1 MIISP
6 DTINPDTIN
15 LDIFNSDSL
24 QLLRLLQ
31 ITSPALP
38 VGAYSYSEGIEYLCS
53 NGTIQTESDLFD
65 WLKREL
71 SFGFV
76 TNEAAIALRAHQSV
90 LNGNLES
97 LKYWNNW
104 FSATRETEEIR
115 LASWQMGQ
123 SLIKLWCQLPE
134 DITLSK
140 NRQKIADF
148 LPQAKENSQSNSQ
161 SNSQGNSIMQGC
173 NYAIAFG
180 IVAASLEIDARN
192 TVVGYIYS
200 WLSNLVSAA
209 VRSVPFGQTSGQKI
223 IFRLSSNILVSS
235 QFALQRVD
243 SELEWCGWGTSL
255 ACANHETQYSRLFRS

>member
-1 MIISP
+1 MI
-6 DTINPDTIN
+6 INPDS
-15 LDIFNSDSL
+15 FNPDSL

-53 NGTIQTESDLFD
+53 EGTIQTESELFD

-76 TNEAAIALRAHQSV
+76 TNEAAIAIRAHQSV
-90 LNGNLES
+90 LNGNLER

-104 FSATRETEEIR
+104 FSATRETEEVR

-123 SLIKLWCQLPE
+123 SLMKLWCQLPE
-134 DITLSK
+134 DIGASK

-148 LPQAKENSQSNSQ
+148 LPKAKENSTENSTA
-161 SNSQGNSIMQGC
+161 QGC

-180 IVAASLEIDARN
+180 IVAASLEIDAKN
-192 TVVGYIYS
+192 TVIGYIYS

-209 VRSVPFGQTSGQKI
+209 VRSVPFGQTTGQKI
-223 IFRLSSNILVSS
+223 IYRLSSDILISS
-235 QFALQRVD
+235 QAALQRLD

>member
-1 MIISP
+1 MII
-6 DTINPDTIN
+6 
-15 LDIFNSDSL
+15 NSDSL

-53 NGTIQTESDLFD
+53 NGTIQTEAELYE

-76 TNEAAIALRAHQSV
+76 TNEAAIAFRAHQAMISEDISA
-90 LNGNLES
+90 LC
-97 LKYWNNW
+97 YWNNW
-104 FSATRETEEIR
+104 FSATRETEEVR

-123 SLIKLWCQLPE
+123 SLIKLWLQLPT
-134 DITLSK
+134 IQIPSNLLIS
-140 NRQKIADF
+140 DF
-148 LPQAKENSQSNSQ
+148 LPKAKDNSD
-161 SNSQGNSIMQGC
+161 GQGC

-180 IVAASLEIDARN
+180 IVAASLGISPSN
-192 TVVGYIYS
+192 TTTGYIYS

-209 VRSVPFGQTSGQKI
+209 VRSVPFGQTNGQKI
-223 IFRLSSNILVSS
+223 IFSLSTDVLTSS
-235 QFALQRVD
+235 QSALQRLNN
-243 SELEWCGWGTSL
+243 ELEWCGWGTSL

>member
-1 MIISP
+1 MI
-6 DTINPDTIN
+6 INPDT
-15 LDIFNSDSL
+15 FNSDSL

-38 VGAYSYSEGIEYLCS
+38 VGAYSYSEGIEYLCTK
-53 NGTIQTESDLFD
+53 GIIQTEAELYD

-71 SFGFV
+71 NFGFV
-76 TNEAAIALRAHQSV
+76 TNEAAIAFRAHECV
-90 LNGNLES
+90 VNDDLEQ

-104 FSATRETEEIR
+104 FSATRETEEVR
-115 LASWQMGQ
+115 VASWQMGQ
-123 SLIKLWCQLPE
+123 SLMKLWCQLPE
-134 DITLSK
+134 DIGSNNNRQK

-148 LPQAKENSQSNSQ
+148 LPKAKENSVANSTA
-161 SNSQGNSIMQGC
+161 QGC

-180 IVAASLEIDARN
+180 VVAASLEIGANN

-209 VRSVPFGQTSGQKI
+209 VRAVPFGQTAGQKI
-223 IFRLSSNILVSS
+223 IFRLSSDILISS
-235 QFALQRVD
+235 QAALQRLD
-243 SELEWCGWGTSL
+243 RELEWCGWGTSL

>member
-1 MIISP
+1 MII
-6 DTINPDTIN
+6 NP
-15 LDIFNSDSL
+15 DSL

-53 NGTIQTESDLFD
+53 NGTIQTESELYD

-76 TNEAAIALRAHQSV
+76 TTEAAIALRAHQSLV
-90 LNGNLES
+90 NGNLDQ

-104 FSATRETEEIR
+104 FSATRETEEVR

-123 SLIKLWCQLPE
+123 SLMKLWVQLPE
-134 DITLSK
+134 DIGSGKT
-140 NRQKIADF
+140 RQEISDF
-148 LPQAKENSQSNSQ
+148 LPKAKDNSIENSTV
-161 SNSQGNSIMQGC
+161 QGC

-180 IVAASLEIDARN
+180 LVAANLEIDANN
-192 TVVGYIYS
+192 TVIGYIYS

-209 VRSVPFGQTSGQKI
+209 VRAVPFGQTTGQRI
-223 IFRLSSNILVSS
+223 IFRLSSDILLSS
-235 QFALQRVD
+235 QASLQRLD
-243 SELEWCGWGTSL
+243 SELEWCGWGMSL

>member
-1 MIISP
+1 MIINS
-6 DTINPDTIN
+6 NS
-15 LDIFNSDSL
+15 FNADSL

-53 NGTIQTESDLFD
+53 QGTIQTESELFD

-90 LNGNLES
+90 LNDNLES

-104 FSATRETEEIR
+104 FSATRETEEVR

-123 SLIKLWCQLPE
+123 SLMKLWCQLPE
-134 DITLSK
+134 DITLNK
-140 NRQKIADF
+140 NSQKIADF
-148 LPQAKENSQSNSQ
+148 LPQAKDNFPNNSLN
-161 SNSQGNSIMQGC
+161 NSIAQGC

-192 TVVGYIYS
+192 AVVGYIYS

-209 VRSVPFGQTSGQKI
+209 VRSVPFGQTTGQKI
-223 IFRLSSNILVSS
+223 IFRLSSDILVSS

-243 SELEWCGWGTSL
+243 SELEWCSWGASL